1 MQKPELTDIC
11 GPMAAS
17 IGLCYGKITRY
28 KSVGFLE
35 LYQNGYIS
43 IDPVWQERNYPDC
56 GGIDYKPQ
64 SRDASLDFKSFTYAF
79 PERLISINLEFR
91 DVRYQSILRRTIIG
105 LITLGI
111 SLRSSRSRSDVFVN
125 ITTNFDTYKIYGRS
139 LKDFEVVNLKE
150 FVALAKSIVELNKTA
165 K

>member
-28 KSVGFLE
+28 KSFGFLE
-35 LYQNGYIS
+35 LYQNGYIA
-43 IDPVWQERNYPDC
+43 IDPVWQERNYPFC
-56 GGIDYKPQ
+56 GGFISSDYKPQ
-64 SRDASLDFKSFTYAF
+64 SRDASLVFESSTYVF

-105 LITLGI
+105 LITLGF

-125 ITTNFDTYKIYGRS
+125 ITTIFDTYRIYGRS
-139 LKDFEVVNLKE
+139 LKDFEVVNLK
-150 FVALAKSIVELNKTA
+150 
-165 K
+165 